1 MKEKVTGK
9 CFLKVKAIRLWHGFS
24 GKVMGACLLRSC
36 LNKNRRKIL
45 LWGDLR
51 DSLWTQVISE
61 TGLLAWQRL
70 LLCIGLG
77 ETEADVSTRK
87 ETLISFCIP
96 SSVFRRVMGMQD
108 AGFFQLTHGCDT
120 AEQAGVC
127 AHNLFL

>member
-96 SSVFRRVMGMQD
+96 SLCLCSAV
-108 AGFFQLTHGCDT
+108 LW
-120 AEQAGVC
+120 VC
-127 AHNLFL
+127 RMLGSFN